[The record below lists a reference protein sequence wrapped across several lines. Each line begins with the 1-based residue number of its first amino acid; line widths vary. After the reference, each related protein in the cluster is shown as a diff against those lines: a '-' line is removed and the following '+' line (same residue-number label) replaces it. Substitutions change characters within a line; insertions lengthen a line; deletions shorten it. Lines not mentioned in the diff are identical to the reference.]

1 MKADLEVNDYKTKDE
16 INGYINGSAD
26 VVGLMCLKPKLSDS
40 KNGPSLKAFESIAQS
55 TKKLYAIHKSLHLK
69 DELQQFLSRG
79 IPK

>member
-1 MKADLEVNDYKTKDE
+1 MISNMRIV
-16 INGYINGSAD
+16 
-26 VVGLMCLKPKLSDS
+26 PKLSDS

-79 IPK
+79 YT